1 MINIPIVNI
10 ITNSSDRNE
19 EKDCEI
25 KLMMIE
31 SESNDYIDNIIRC
44 KNHFPALWKQKMSN
58 YETAKFIMNRLA
70 TIQIKELVK
79 SKKDY
84 KMNPTQKTN
93 FFKIDNTFFYYYNRF
108 AIYKPSEFSI
118 F

>member
-58 YETAKFIMNRLA
+58 YETAKFMMNRLA
-70 TIQIKELVK
+70 TIQIKEFGEGVHSDVHLL
-79 SKKDY
+79 
-84 KMNPTQKTN
+84 
-93 FFKIDNTFFYYYNRF
+93 F
-108 AIYKPSEFSI
+108 ALLLFHAECV
-118 F
+118 

>member
-31 SESNDYIDNIIRC
+31 SESND
-44 KNHFPALWKQKMSN
+44 
-58 YETAKFIMNRLA
+58 
-70 TIQIKELVK
+70 
-79 SKKDY
+79 
-84 KMNPTQKTN
+84 
-93 FFKIDNTFFYYYNRF
+93 
-108 AIYKPSEFSI
+108 
-118 F
+118 